1 MSIVDPYR
9 KIKYSCPS
17 CVGFINDYFV
27 NPIRFSYSSFHL
39 LLKFCHSSLVP
50 DFVGNICFRG
60 VLFKLRFVHSAC
72 LDFQS
77 SFDFFKYFLYRAGVF
92 SRMSRDR
99 YFNLRGNWG

>member
-1 MSIVDPYR
+1 MDPYR

-27 NPIRFSYSSFHL
+27 NPIRFGYSSFHL

-77 SFDFFKYFLYRAGVF
+77 SFDSFSNTSRIVQVF
-92 SRMSRDR
+92 SAE
-99 YFNLRGNWG
+99 